1 MKGNSR
7 LLQGNMVRTSFSFN
21 SDGSV
26 TFVSQGTR
34 FPGVLEGR
42 DFSPCFEGMMV
53 SALEKVSKPDPRI
66 FDLTLNRLGVKK
78 DEAILIDDRIVNI
91 EGAQKYGLSTV
102 YFKSKDQALADLHL
116 LLGNQNKQ

>member
-66 FDLTLNRLGVKK
+66 FFRLCERYALLPRECLFVDDILN
-78 DEAILIDDRIVNI
+78 IVN
-91 EGAQKYGLSTV
+91 GAG
-102 YFKSKDQALADLHL
+102 
-116 LLGNQNKQ
+116 GPG